1 MFVSWRS
8 LTTTNRMG
16 KIIPRSGCS
25 FVPSEGYSAGLN
37 YGPQALN
44 NEPWQAI
51 NLGPAGAPCAVQLA
65 EPGTYLLHGRIHFGG
80 NFVAGDM
87 VYFGMYDAE
96 QELEL
101 GDTGGIKVPLDDWEW
116 EQEFTRIH
124 TTATGKWCKPGR
136 PWCRREQAKNHRQ
149 SHDDPETSAA
159 SPCLR
164 NPE

>member
-1 MFVSWRS
+1 
-8 LTTTNRMG
+8 MG

-25 FVPSEGYSAGLN
+25 FVASNGYSAGLD

-65 EPGTYLLHGRIHFGG
+65 EPGTYLVHGRIHFGG
-80 NFVAGDM
+80 NFLAGDM
-87 VYFGMYDAE
+87 VYFGLFDSD
-96 QELEL
+96 QEIEL

-124 TTATGKWCKPGR
+124 TITTAPRMVHLYAT
-136 PWCRREQAKNHRQ
+136 NN
-149 SHDDPETSAA
+149 SANRGA
-159 SPCLR
+159 VIGIRTRIQWVRLR
-164 NPE
+164 

>member
-1 MFVSWRS
+1 MS
-8 LTTTNRMG
+8 

-25 FVPSEGYSAGLN
+25 FVASNGYSAGLD

-65 EPGTYLLHGRIHFGG
+65 EPGTYLVHGRIHFGG
-80 NFVAGDM
+80 NFLAGDM
-87 VYFGMYDAE
+87 VYFGLFDSE
-96 QELEL
+96 QEIEL

-124 TTATGKWCKPGR
+124 TITTAPRTVHLY
-136 PWCRREQAKNHRQ
+136 ATNN
-149 SHDDPETSAA
+149 SANRGA
-159 SPCLR
+159 VIGIRTRIQWVRLR
-164 NPE
+164 